1 MVSVE
6 NLPSVPGGV
15 SADGEGV
22 GEPER
27 QLGRISCTTD
37 DGRITLWTDML
48 ALHDGRIQVA
58 SIMGAESAAKAI
70 AAILHSDGKAAFRID
85 AEGVPYYQ
93 EFDKE
98 KDGYSVYK
106 HRASLNHWH
115 FVAISKKKGLLTCMD
130 EAALW
135 QELRSERFST
145 PLLRAWAPYMVE
157 QLKERGLLEPLEGF
171 GCEAGMLTADSN
183 DLDQIVT
190 EGLFNRQIVIE

>member
-1 MVSVE
+1 GGKRVVTVE
-6 NLPSVPGGV
+6 DLPSVSGGA
-15 SADGEGV
+15 SADGERSS
-22 GEPER
+22 ESER

-48 ALHDGRIQVA
+48 ALHDGCIQVM

-85 AEGVPYYQ
+85 AEDVLHYQ

-98 KDGYSVYK
+98 KDGYRVYK

-130 EAALW
+130 EASIW
-135 QELRSERFST
+135 RELRGERFTT
-145 PLLRAWAPYMVE
+145 PILRHWASYIIE
-157 QLKERGLLEPLEGF
+157 QLKERDLLERLEGF
-171 GCEAGMLTADSN
+171 G
-183 DLDQIVT
+183 
-190 EGLFNRQIVIE
+190 

>member
-1 MVSVE
+1 
-6 NLPSVPGGV
+6 
-15 SADGEGV
+15 
-22 GEPER
+22 
-27 QLGRISCTTD
+27 
-37 DGRITLWTDML
+37 ML
-48 ALHDGRIQVA
+48 ALHDDCIQVV
-58 SIMGAESAAKAI
+58 SIMGAESSAKAI

-85 AEGVPYYQ
+85 AECVPYYQ

-145 PLLRAWAPYMVE
+145 PLLRAWAPYIVE
-157 QLKERGLLEPLEGF
+157 QLRERGLLEPLEGF